1 MSNAQPDYICPVC
14 LQTYA
19 ADEVSEPLCPE
30 CNSDLPGDVE
40 LRSYRE
46 LLERNTVEKME
57 AFRGQL
63 ASVEPM
69 LPSFRQLLI
78 ERIGR
83 IIDDKL
89 RSEKSAVNNG
99 SE

>member
-1 MSNAQPDYICPVC
+1 MSDEQPDYICPVC

-19 ADEVSEPLCPE
+19 ADEVSELLCSE

-40 LRSYRE
+40 LQSYRE

-57 AFRGQL
+57 AFRDKL
-63 ASVEPM
+63 ASVESI

-78 ERIGR
+78 ERIGN

-89 RSEKSAVNNG
+89 LSENSAVNNG